1 MLLLGGP
8 AHGQERELADGETEI
23 IVMSPTPGNPLPTPF
38 KYVVRGIEA
47 ETRPGMVF
55 RKYVL
60 IEQGMPYEVATQ
72 ALASVLLTRFSEELL
87 RQFMEG
93 GDLVQVNLENGT
105 NGIDQSADAE
115 RTDGLV
121 IAKR

>member
-8 AHGQERELADGETEI
+8 AHGQERDIPNDQNELV
-23 IVMSPTPGNPLPTPF
+23 VMAPSRGNPVPTPF
-38 KYVVRGIEA
+38 KYIRRGIQA

-55 RKYVL
+55 EREILV
-60 IEQGMPYEVATQ
+60 EQGMPVEIATQ
-72 ALASVLLTRFSEELL
+72 ALSAVLLERFAHELV

-93 GDLVQVNLENGT
+93 GEIVLGKREFGT
-105 NGIDQSADAE
+105 SDGEDRPN
-115 RTDGLV
+115 GLV